1 MTMLYLTMLLL
12 GILLVLMAIR
22 QQQHWKKQRDIIEPK
37 KRANSRISFPLSTI
51 VH

>member
-37 KRANSRISFPLSTI
+37 KEGKQQNQFPLSTI